1 MKKQEIL
8 IYSFYRFINI
18 KDPKQLKKLIL
29 GNIDIKKI
37 KGTIIIAEEGINGSF
52 SGLKKELDQCIKL
65 IRKQL
70 KVRKIFLKI
79 NQSNFVPFNK
89 MKVKIKK
96 EIVSMGYDIFIK
108 NNKEKFI
115 EPSEWD
121 NLLKDPNIKV
131 LDTRNNYEIK
141 IGTFRNSVP
150 VNINKFRE
158 FPSKLE
164 SLKFNKK
171 DKIAMFCTGGI
182 RCEKASTLMNKK
194 GFKNVFQLKG
204 GILNYLKYKK
214 DTKQMDMWD
223 GECFVFDDRVAVNK
237 ELKKGSYLQCHGC
250 RSPITKIETSSKL
263 YKKGVHCEYCYHSRS
278 SEQKRRSE
286 TRQKQINT
294 LEKNGVNHTFKT
306 IQLKDLISN

>member
-18 KDPKQLKKLIL
+18 KTPNQVKKLIL
-29 GNIDIKKI
+29 ENIDTKKLQ
-37 KGTIIIAEEGINGSF
+37 GTIIIAEEGINGSI
-52 SGLKKELDQCIKL
+52 SGLKKELDQCITL
-65 IRKQL
+65 IRQKL

-79 NQSNFVPFNK
+79 NQSNFVPFNR
-89 MKVKIKK
+89 MKIKIKK
-96 EIVSMGYDIFIK
+96 EIVSMGYDILIR
-108 NNKEKFI
+108 NNKNKFI

-141 IGTFRNSVP
+141 IGTFRNSMP
-150 VNINKFRE
+150 VNITKFRE
-158 FPSKLE
+158 FPSKLK
-164 SLKFNKK
+164 SLRLNKK
-171 DKIAMFCTGGI
+171 DKIVMFCTGGI

-204 GILNYLKYKK
+204 GILNYLRYKK
-214 DTKQMDMWD
+214 DTNQTDMWD
-223 GECFVFDDRVAVNK
+223 GECFVFDNRVAVNK
-237 ELKKGSYLQCHGC
+237 KLKKGSYLQCHGC

-263 YKKGVHCEYCYHSRS
+263 YKKGVHCENCYHSRS
-278 SEQKRRSE
+278 SEQKKRSE
-286 TRQKQINT
+286 TRQKQINN
-294 LEKNGVNHTFKT
+294 LEKNRINHTFKT